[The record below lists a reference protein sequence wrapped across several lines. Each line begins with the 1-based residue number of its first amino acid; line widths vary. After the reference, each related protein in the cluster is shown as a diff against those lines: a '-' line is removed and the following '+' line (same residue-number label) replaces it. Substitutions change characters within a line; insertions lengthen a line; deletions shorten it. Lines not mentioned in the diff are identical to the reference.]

1 MNLKEEL
8 KKIDQYIGGDT
19 EMLKQQYTLLLK
31 NFPDEKEQID
41 NYLQKA
47 MNCLTDNIGKSVDEL
62 EIKMQLIEI
71 SEIVSMSY
79 IAKNYFQKTR
89 QWLYK
94 KINGSQVNGKP
105 AKFTDSELETL
116 NYAIQDIS
124 KKLGSTVISL

>member
-47 MNCLTDNIGKSVDEL
+47 MSRLTDNIGKSVDEL
-62 EIKMQLIEI
+62 EIKMQLVEI

-94 KINGSQVNGKP
+94 KINGSSVNGKP
-105 AKFTDSELETL
+105 SKFTDKELETL

-124 KKLGSTVISL
+124 KKLGSTVISS

>member
-8 KKIDQYIGGDT
+8 KKIGQYIGGDT
-19 EMLKQQYTLLLK
+19 EMLKQQYTLLLE

-47 MNCLTDNIGKSVDEL
+47 MSRLTDNIGKSVDEL

-79 IAKNYFQKTR
+79 IAKNYFKKTR

-94 KINGSQVNGKP
+94 KINGSPVNGKP
-105 AKFTDSELETL
+105 AKFTDKELETL

-124 KKLGSTVISL
+124 KKLGSTVIS